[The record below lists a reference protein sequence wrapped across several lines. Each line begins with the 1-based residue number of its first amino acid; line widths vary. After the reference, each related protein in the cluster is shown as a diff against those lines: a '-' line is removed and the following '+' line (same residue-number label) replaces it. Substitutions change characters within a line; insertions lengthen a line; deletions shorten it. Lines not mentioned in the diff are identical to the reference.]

1 MSSRDSAEYQEI
13 IIESNDGSK
22 TADLRLGVAS
32 FRYYE
37 DLFSPTITAKM
48 IVVNTGGT
56 VPGKDD
62 KYESIYSGLPIRGGE
77 RISIKIK
84 PGGNN
89 PLIDFATKAED
100 YLYVSSVRSIIREGQ
115 RELFELDLVSR
126 ESITNETTRVHNKF
140 PRTLKISEAVKK
152 IGKDY
157 LKVDIDA
164 DETQNQY
171 GFYGNLK
178 RPFNILVW
186 LASKAVPVDGL
197 AGFFFYQT
205 KSGFKFKS
213 VDKLISDGIEY
224 HKENRPERT
233 YTYYEAPK
241 NPIENDDFKILNYSI
256 EKNNDLLKK
265 LRLGTY
271 SSFFAEFNPATGV
284 FTLPQNGKFN
294 LNDYTNKTKNLGG
307 DPEIPKVVND
317 SGLTLADMP
326 SRIIASVANIG
337 TVDTGAGSITPN
349 GSGLLYQR
357 QALMRYNLLF
367 MQQVTMIIP
376 MNTNLEVGDVIRC
389 NFPRVS
395 ATKEYDREQS
405 GLYMIKEL
413 CHSFDG
419 TQSITSMKLIR
430 DTYGE
435 FGNA

>member
-1 MSSRDSAEYQEI
+1 MAARDSAEYQEI

-22 TADLRLGVAS
+22 TADLRLGVVS

-224 HKENRPERT
+224 HKKERPERT
-233 YTYYEAPK
+233 YTYNEVVESG
-241 NPIENDDFKILNYSI
+241 IETDDFKILNYGI
-256 EKNNDLLKK
+256 EVNNDLLKK

-367 MQQVTMIIP
+367 MQQLAMMVP
-376 MNTNLEVGDVIRC
+376 MNTNLEVGDVIKC
-389 NFPRVS
+389 NFPRIS

>member
-224 HKENRPERT
+224 HKKERPERT
-233 YTYYEAPK
+233 YTYNEVVESG
-241 NPIENDDFKILNYSI
+241 IETDDFKILNYGI
-256 EKNNDLLKK
+256 EVNNDLLKK

-367 MQQVTMIIP
+367 MQQLAMMVP
-376 MNTNLEVGDVIRC
+376 MNTNLEVGDVIKC
-389 NFPRVS
+389 NFPRIS

>member
-1 MSSRDSAEYQEI
+1 MSARDSAEYQEI

-22 TADLRLGVAS
+22 SVDLRLGVVA

-48 IVVNTGGT
+48 IVVNSGGT
-56 VPGKDD
+56 VPGSDD
-62 KYESIYSGLPIRGGE
+62 KYESIYSGLPLRGGE
-77 RISIKIK
+77 RISIKVK
-84 PGGNN
+84 PNGDN
-89 PLIDFATKAED
+89 PALDFSLPET
-100 YLYVSSVRSIIREGQ
+100 YLYVSSINNIIREGQ
-115 RELFELDLVSR
+115 RELFALDLVSR
-126 ESITNETTRVHNKF
+126 EAITNETTRVHKKYERNK
-140 PRTLKISEAVKK
+140 RISDHVTDLAKEF
-152 IGKDY
+152 
-157 LKVDIDA
+157 LKVDID
-164 DETQNQY
+164 DIDTTQNQY

-178 RPFNILVW
+178 RPFNLLVW
-186 LASKAVPVDGL
+186 LASKSVPESGI

-213 VDKLISDGIEY
+213 VDNLITTAPKG
-224 HKENRPERT
+224 T

-241 NPIENDDFKILNYSI
+241 SPTDNDDFKILNYSI
-256 EKNNDLLKK
+256 ERNNDLLKK

-294 LNDYTNKTKNLGG
+294 LNDYTNKTKNLGA
-307 DPEIPKVVND
+307 DPEIPKVVNE
-317 SGLTLADMP
+317 SGITLADMP
-326 SRIIASVANIG
+326 SRIIASVASVG
-337 TVDTGAGSITPN
+337 TIDSGASVTPN

-367 MQQVTMIIP
+367 MQQLSMTVP
-376 MNTNLEVGDVIRC
+376 VNTNLEVGDVIKC
-389 NFPRVS
+389 NFPRIS

-405 GLYMIKEL
+405 GLYMIKEI

-419 TQSITSMKLIR
+419 EQSLTSMKLIR

>member
-1 MSSRDSAEYQEI
+1 MSARDSAEYQEI

-22 TADLRLGVAS
+22 TVDLRLGVVA

-62 KYESIYSGLPIRGGE
+62 KFESIYSGLPLRGGE
-77 RISIKIK
+77 RISIKVK
-84 PGGNN
+84 PNGSN
-89 PLIDFATKAED
+89 PLLDFASKVED
-100 YLYVSSVRSIIREGQ
+100 YLYVSSINNIIREGQ
-115 RELFELDLVSR
+115 RELFALDLVSR
-126 ESITNETTRVHNKF
+126 EAITNETSRVHEKF
-140 PRTLKISEAVKK
+140 PRDLRISDSVKK

-157 LKVDIDA
+157 LKTDIDV
-164 DETQNQY
+164 DTTQNQY
-171 GFYGNLK
+171 GFIGNLK
-178 RPFNILVW
+178 RPFNLLVW
-186 LASKAVPVDGL
+186 LASKAVPDSGI

-213 VDKLISDGIEY
+213 IDNLISNGVKDPKG
-224 HKENRPERT
+224 P

-241 NPIENDDFKILNYSI
+241 DPVENDDFKILSYSI
-256 EKNNDLLKK
+256 ERNNDLLKK

-284 FTLPQNGKFN
+284 FTLPQNGKFS
-294 LNDYTNKTKNLGG
+294 LNDYTNKTINLG
-307 DPEIPKVVND
+307 DEPEIPKVLND
-317 SGLTLADMP
+317 AGIALSDMP
-326 SRIIASVANIG
+326 SRIISSVASVG
-337 TVDTGAGSITPN
+337 TIDSGASTYPN
-349 GSGLLYQR
+349 GSGILYQR

-367 MQQVTMIIP
+367 MQQLVITVP
-376 MNTNLEVGDVIRC
+376 MNTKLVVGDVIRC
-389 NFPRVS
+389 NFPRIS
-395 ATKEYDREQS
+395 ATKGNDPEKS

-413 CHSFDG
+413 SHNFNSRESLTC
-419 TQSITSMKLIR
+419 MKLIR

>member
-1 MSSRDSAEYQEI
+1 MSARDSAEYQEI

-22 TADLRLGVAS
+22 TVDLRLGVVA

-56 VPGKDD
+56 VAGKDD
-62 KYESIYSGLPIRGGE
+62 KFESIYSGLPLRGGE
-77 RISIKIK
+77 RISIKVK
-84 PGGNN
+84 PNGSN
-89 PLIDFATKAED
+89 PLLDFASKVED
-100 YLYVSSVRSIIREGQ
+100 YLYVSSINNIIREGQ
-115 RELFELDLVSR
+115 RELFALDLVSR
-126 ESITNETTRVHNKF
+126 EAITNETSRVHEKF
-140 PRTLKISEAVKK
+140 PRDLRISDSVKK

-157 LKVDIDA
+157 LKTDIDV
-164 DETQNQY
+164 DTTQNQY
-171 GFYGNLK
+171 GFIGNLK
-178 RPFNILVW
+178 RPFNLLVW
-186 LASKAVPVDGL
+186 LASKAVPDSGI

-213 VDKLISDGIEY
+213 IDNLISNGVKDPKG
-224 HKENRPERT
+224 P

-241 NPIENDDFKILNYSI
+241 DPVENDDFKILSYSI
-256 EKNNDLLKK
+256 ERNNDLLKK

-271 SSFFAEFNPATGV
+271 SSFFAEFNPLTSE
-284 FTLPQNGKFN
+284 FSLPQKGKFS
-294 LNDYTNKTKNLGG
+294 LNDYTNRTINLGD
-307 DPEIPKVVND
+307 DPEIPKVVSD
-317 SGLTLADMP
+317 SGFTLADMP
-326 SRIIASVANIG
+326 SRIISSVSSVG
-337 TVDTGAGSITPN
+337 TIDTGITVAQN
-349 GSGLLYQR
+349 GSGALYQR

-367 MQQVTMIIP
+367 MQQLSMTVP
-376 MNTNLEVGDVIRC
+376 VNTNLEVGDVIKC

-419 TQSITSMKLIR
+419 TQSLTSMKLIR

>member
-1 MSSRDSAEYQEI
+1 MSARESSEYQEI

-22 TADLRLGVAS
+22 TVDLRLGVVA

-48 IVVNTGGT
+48 IVVNTGGS

-77 RISIKIK
+77 RVSVKIK
-84 PGGNN
+84 PNGNN
-89 PLIDFATKAED
+89 ALLDFASKAED
-100 YLYVSSVRSIIREGQ
+100 YFYVSSVNNIIKEGQ
-115 RELFELDLVSR
+115 RELFALDLVSR
-126 ESITNETTRVHNKF
+126 EAITNETTRVHEKF
-140 PRTLKISEAVKK
+140 KRDLRISDSVRK
-152 IGKDY
+152 IGEDY
-157 LKVDIDA
+157 LKTDIDA
-164 DETQNQY
+164 DVTQNQY

-178 RPFNILVW
+178 RPFNLLVW
-186 LASKAVPVDGL
+186 LASKAVPEDGL

-213 VDKLISDGIEY
+213 VDRLISDGVSSP
-224 HKENRPERT
+224 KET
-233 YTYYEAPK
+233 YTYYEASQDV
-241 NPIENDDFKILNYSI
+241 IETDDYKILNYGI
-256 EKNNDLLKK
+256 ERNNDLLKK

-284 FTLPQNGKFN
+284 FTKPENGKFN
-294 LNDYTNKTKNLGG
+294 LNDYTNKTKNLGN
-307 DPEIPKVVND
+307 DPEIPKVVSD
-317 SGLTLADMP
+317 SGFTLADMP
-326 SRIIASVANIG
+326 SRIVASVANIG
-337 TVDTGAGSITPN
+337 TVDSNVGSIFPN

-367 MQQVTMIIP
+367 MQQLSMTIP
-376 MNTNLEVGDVIRC
+376 VNTRLEVGDVIKC
-389 NFPRVS
+389 NFPRIS
-395 ATKEYDREQS
+395 AANEYDREQS

-419 TQSITSMKLIR
+419 TQSLTSMKLIR

>member
-1 MSSRDSAEYQEI
+1 MSARDSAEYQEI

-22 TADLRLGVAS
+22 TVDLRLGVVA

-62 KYESIYSGLPIRGGE
+62 KFESIYSGLPLRGGE
-77 RISIKIK
+77 RLSIKVK
-84 PGGNN
+84 PNGDN
-89 PLIDFATKAED
+89 PLLDFASKVED
-100 YLYVSSVRSIIREGQ
+100 YLYVSSINNIIREGQ
-115 RELFELDLVSR
+115 RELFALDLVSR
-126 ESITNETTRVHNKF
+126 EAITNETSRVHEKF
-140 PRTLKISEAVKK
+140 PRDLRISDSVKK

-157 LKVDIDA
+157 LKTDIDA
-164 DETQNQY
+164 DVTQNQY

-178 RPFNILVW
+178 RPFNLLVW
-186 LASKAVPVDGL
+186 LASKAVPTDGL

-213 VDKLISDGIEY
+213 IDNLISTGVNSP
-224 HKENRPERT
+224 KGP

-241 NPIENDDFKILNYSI
+241 DPVENDDFKILSYSI
-256 EKNNDLLKK
+256 ERNNDLLKK

-284 FTLPQNGKFN
+284 FTLPQNSKFN
-294 LNDYTNKTKNLGG
+294 LNDYTKKTKNLGG

-317 SGLTLADMP
+317 SGFTLADMP

-337 TVDTGAGSITPN
+337 TVDTGAGSIFPN

-357 QALMRYNLLF
+357 QAMMRYNLLF
-367 MQQVTMIIP
+367 MQQLSMTVP
-376 MNTNLEVGDVIRC
+376 VNTNLEVGDVIKC

-419 TQSITSMKLIR
+419 TQSLTSMKLIR

>member
-1 MSSRDSAEYQEI
+1 MSAIESAEYQEI

-22 TADLRLGVAS
+22 TVDLRLGVVS

-56 VPGKDD
+56 VPGKGD
-62 KYESIYSGLPIRGGE
+62 KYESIYSGLPLRGGE
-77 RISIKIK
+77 RLSIKVR
-84 PGGNN
+84 PNGNN
-89 PLIDFATKAED
+89 PLLDFATNAED
-100 YLYVSSVRSIIREGQ
+100 YFYVSSVTNIIREGQ
-115 RELFELDLVSR
+115 RELFALDLVSR
-126 ESITNETTRVHNKF
+126 EAITNETTRIHDKF
-140 PRTLKISEAVKK
+140 PRTLRISDAVRK
-152 IGKDY
+152 IGKDH
-157 LKVDIDA
+157 LKTNIDA

-213 VDKLISDGIEY
+213 VDKLISDGVS
-224 HKENRPERT
+224 NNNPVT

-241 NPIENDDFKILNYSI
+241 SPVESDDFKILNYGI
-256 EKNNDLLKK
+256 ERNNDLLKK

-294 LNDYTNKTKNLGG
+294 LNDYTNKTKNLGS

-317 SGLTLADMP
+317 SRFTLADMP

-337 TVDTGAGSITPN
+337 TVDTEAGSLVAN

-367 MQQVTMIIP
+367 MQQLSMTVP
-376 MNTNLEVGDVIRC
+376 VNTNLEVGDVIKC

-419 TQSITSMKLIR
+419 TQSLTSMKLIR

>member
-1 MSSRDSAEYQEI
+1 MSARESSEYQEI

-22 TADLRLGVAS
+22 TVDLRLGVVA

-62 KYESIYSGLPIRGGE
+62 KFESIYSGLPIRGGE
-77 RISIKIK
+77 RISIKVK
-84 PGGNN
+84 PNGDN
-89 PLIDFATKAED
+89 PLLDFASKTDD
-100 YLYVSSVRSIIREGQ
+100 YLYVSSVNNIIKEGQ
-115 RELFELDLVSR
+115 RELFALDLVSR
-126 ESITNETTRVHNKF
+126 EAITNETTRVHEKF
-140 PRTLKISEAVKK
+140 PRDLRISDSAVK
-152 IGKDY
+152 IAKDY
-157 LKVDIDA
+157 LKTDIEV

-178 RPFNILVW
+178 RPFNLLVW
-186 LASKAVPVDGL
+186 LASKAVPTDGL

-213 VDKLISDGIEY
+213 IDKLISDGVNNSQPI
-224 HKENRPERT
+224 T
-233 YTYYEAPK
+233 YTYYEAQQ
-241 NPIENDDFKILNYSI
+241 NPVETDDFKILNYGI
-256 EKNNDLLKK
+256 ERNNDLLKK

-284 FTLPQNGKFN
+284 FTLPQNGKFS
-294 LNDYTNKTKNLGG
+294 LNDYTNKTKNLGS

-317 SGLTLADMP
+317 SGITLADMP
-326 SRIIASVANIG
+326 SRIVASVASVG
-337 TVDTGAGSITPN
+337 TIDSGASVTPN

-367 MQQVTMIIP
+367 MQQLSMTVP
-376 MNTNLEVGDVIRC
+376 VNTNLEVGDVIKC
-389 NFPRVS
+389 NFPRIS

-419 TQSITSMKLIR
+419 TQSLTSMKLIR

>member
-1 MSSRDSAEYQEI
+1 MSARDSAEYQEI

-22 TADLRLGVAS
+22 TVDLRLGVVA

-62 KYESIYSGLPIRGGE
+62 KFESIYSGLPIRGGE
-77 RISIKIK
+77 RLSIKVK
-84 PGGNN
+84 PNGDN
-89 PLIDFATKAED
+89 PLLDFASKAED
-100 YLYVSSVRSIIREGQ
+100 YFYVSSVNNIIREGQ
-115 RELFELDLVSR
+115 RELFALDLVSR
-126 ESITNETTRVHNKF
+126 EAITNETTRVHEKF
-140 PRTLKISEAVKK
+140 PRDLRISDSAVK
-152 IGKDY
+152 IAKDY
-157 LKVDIDA
+157 LKTDIEV

-178 RPFNILVW
+178 RPFNLLVW
-186 LASKAVPVDGL
+186 LASKAVATDGL

-213 VDKLISDGIEY
+213 IDKLISDGVSNSKPI
-224 HKENRPERT
+224 T

-241 NPIENDDFKILNYSI
+241 SPLENDDFKILNYSI
-256 EKNNDLLKK
+256 ERNNDLLKK

-284 FTLPQNGKFN
+284 FTLPQNGKFS
-294 LNDYTNKTKNLGG
+294 LNDYTNKTKNLGS

-317 SGLTLADMP
+317 SGITLADMP
-326 SRIIASVANIG
+326 SRIIASVASVG
-337 TVDTGAGSITPN
+337 TIDSGASVTPN

-367 MQQVTMIIP
+367 MQQLSMTVP
-376 MNTNLEVGDVIRC
+376 VNTNLEVGDVIKC
-389 NFPRVS
+389 NFPRIS

-419 TQSITSMKLIR
+419 TQSLTSMKLIR

>member
-1 MSSRDSAEYQEI
+1 MSAIESAEYQEI
-13 IIESNDGSK
+13 VIESNDGSK
-22 TADLRLGVAS
+22 TVDLRLGVVS

-48 IVVNTGGT
+48 IVVNTGGS

-62 KYESIYSGLPIRGGE
+62 KYESIYSGLPLRGGE
-77 RISIKIK
+77 RLAIKVK
-84 PGGNN
+84 PNGNN
-89 PLIDFATKAED
+89 PLLDFATNAED
-100 YLYVSSVRSIIREGQ
+100 YFYVSSVTNIIREGQ
-115 RELFELDLVSR
+115 RELFALDLVSR
-126 ESITNETTRVHNKF
+126 EAITNETTRIHDKF
-140 PRTLKISEAVKK
+140 PRSLRISDAVRK
-152 IGKDY
+152 IGKEH
-157 LKVDIDA
+157 LKTDIDA

-213 VDKLISDGIEY
+213 VDKLISDGVSNKNPI
-224 HKENRPERT
+224 T

-241 NPIENDDFKILNYSI
+241 SPVESDDFKILNYGI
-256 EKNNDLLKK
+256 ERNNDLLKK

-271 SSFFAEFNPATGV
+271 SSFFAEFNPLTSE
-284 FTLPQNGKFN
+284 FSLPQNGKFN
-294 LNDYTNKTKNLGG
+294 LNDYTNKTINLG
-307 DPEIPKVVND
+307 DNPEVPKVVND
-317 SGLTLADMP
+317 SSFTLADMP
-326 SRIIASVANIG
+326 SRIISSVASVG
-337 TVDTGAGSITPN
+337 TIDTGITIAQN
-349 GSGLLYQR
+349 GSGSLYQR

-367 MQQVTMIIP
+367 MQQLAMMVPI
-376 MNTNLEVGDVIRC
+376 NTNLEVGDVIKC
-389 NFPRVS
+389 NFPKVS

>member
-1 MSSRDSAEYQEI
+1 MSARESSEYQEI

-22 TADLRLGVAS
+22 TVDLRLGVVA

-62 KYESIYSGLPIRGGE
+62 KFESIYSGLPIRGGE
-77 RISIKIK
+77 RISIKVK
-84 PGGNN
+84 PNGDN
-89 PLIDFATKAED
+89 PLLDFASKADD
-100 YLYVSSVRSIIREGQ
+100 YLYVSSVNNIIKEGQ
-115 RELFELDLVSR
+115 RELFALDLVSR
-126 ESITNETTRVHNKF
+126 EAITNETTRVHEKF
-140 PRTLKISEAVKK
+140 PRDLRISDSAIKIA
-152 IGKDY
+152 KDY
-157 LKVDIDA
+157 LKTDIEV

-178 RPFNILVW
+178 RPFNLLVW
-186 LASKAVPVDGL
+186 LASKAVPTDGL

-213 VDKLISDGIEY
+213 IDKLISDGVNNSQPI
-224 HKENRPERT
+224 T
-233 YTYYEAPK
+233 YTYYEAQQ
-241 NPIENDDFKILNYSI
+241 NPVETDDFKILNYGI
-256 EKNNDLLKK
+256 ERNNDLLKK

-284 FTLPQNGKFN
+284 FTLPQNGKFS
-294 LNDYTNKTKNLGG
+294 LNDYTNKTKNLGS

-317 SGLTLADMP
+317 SGITLADMP
-326 SRIIASVANIG
+326 SRIIASVASVG
-337 TVDTGAGSITPN
+337 TIDSGASVTPN

-367 MQQVTMIIP
+367 MQQLSMTVP
-376 MNTNLEVGDVIRC
+376 VNTNLEVGDVIKC
-389 NFPRVS
+389 NFPRIS

-419 TQSITSMKLIR
+419 TQSLTSMKLIR

>member
-1 MSSRDSAEYQEI
+1 MSARDSAEYQEI

-22 TADLRLGVAS
+22 TVDLRLGVVA

-62 KYESIYSGLPIRGGE
+62 KFESIYSGLPIRGGE
-77 RISIKIK
+77 RLSIKVK
-84 PGGNN
+84 PNGDN
-89 PLIDFATKAED
+89 PLLDFASKAED
-100 YLYVSSVRSIIREGQ
+100 YFYVSSVNNIIREGQ
-115 RELFELDLVSR
+115 RELFALDLVSR
-126 ESITNETTRVHNKF
+126 EAITNETTRVHQKF
-140 PRTLKISEAVKK
+140 PRDLRISDSVTK

-157 LKVDIDA
+157 LKTDIEV

-178 RPFNILVW
+178 RPFNLLVW
-186 LASKAVPVDGL
+186 LASKAVPTDGL

-213 VDKLISDGIEY
+213 IDKLISDGVSNSKPI
-224 HKENRPERT
+224 T

-241 NPIENDDFKILNYSI
+241 NPLENDDFKILNYSI
-256 EKNNDLLKK
+256 ERNNDLLKK

-271 SSFFAEFNPATGV
+271 SSFFAEFNPATGE
-284 FTLPQNGKFN
+284 FTLPQNGKFS
-294 LNDYTNKTKNLGG
+294 LNDYTNKTKNLGS
-307 DPEIPKVVND
+307 DPEIPRVVND
-317 SGLTLADMP
+317 SGITLADMP
-326 SRIIASVANIG
+326 SRIVASVASVG
-337 TVDTGAGSITPN
+337 TIDSGSSVTPN

-367 MQQVTMIIP
+367 MQQLSMTVP
-376 MNTNLEVGDVIRC
+376 VNTNLEVGDVIKC
-389 NFPRVS
+389 NFPRIS

-419 TQSITSMKLIR
+419 TQSLTSMKLIR

>member
-224 HKENRPERT
+224 HKEERPERT
-233 YTYYEAPK
+233 YTYNEVVESG
-241 NPIENDDFKILNYSI
+241 IETDDFKILNYGI
-256 EKNNDLLKK
+256 EVNNDLLKK

-367 MQQVTMIIP
+367 MQQLAMMIP
-376 MNTNLEVGDVIRC
+376 MNTNLEVGDVIKC
-389 NFPRVS
+389 NFPRIS

>member
-1 MSSRDSAEYQEI
+1 MSARDSAEYQEI

-22 TADLRLGVAS
+22 TVDLRLGVVA

-37 DLFSPTITAKM
+37 DLFSPTVTAKM

-62 KYESIYSGLPIRGGE
+62 KFESIYSGLPIRGGE
-77 RISIKIK
+77 RLSIKVK
-84 PGGNN
+84 PNGDN
-89 PLIDFATKAED
+89 PLLDFASKAED
-100 YLYVSSVRSIIREGQ
+100 YFYVSSVNNIIREGQ
-115 RELFELDLVSR
+115 RELFALDLVSR
-126 ESITNETTRVHNKF
+126 EAITNETTRVHEKF
-140 PRTLKISEAVKK
+140 PRDLRISDSAVK
-152 IGKDY
+152 IAKDY
-157 LKVDIDA
+157 LKTDIEV

-178 RPFNILVW
+178 RPFNLLVW
-186 LASKAVPVDGL
+186 LASKAVATDGL

-213 VDKLISDGIEY
+213 IDKLISDGVSNSKPI
-224 HKENRPERT
+224 T

-241 NPIENDDFKILNYSI
+241 SPLENDDFKILNYSI
-256 EKNNDLLKK
+256 ERNNDLLKK

-284 FTLPQNGKFN
+284 FTLPQNGKFS
-294 LNDYTNKTKNLGG
+294 LNDYTNKTKNLGS

-317 SGLTLADMP
+317 SGITLADMP
-326 SRIIASVANIG
+326 SRIIASVASVG
-337 TVDTGAGSITPN
+337 TIDSGASVTPN

-367 MQQVTMIIP
+367 MQQLSMTVP
-376 MNTNLEVGDVIRC
+376 VNTNLEVGDVIKC
-389 NFPRVS
+389 NFPRIS

-419 TQSITSMKLIR
+419 TQSLTSMKLIR

>member
-1 MSSRDSAEYQEI
+1 MSARESSEYQEI

-22 TADLRLGVAS
+22 TVDLRLGVVA

-62 KYESIYSGLPIRGGE
+62 KFESIYSGLPIRGGE
-77 RISIKIK
+77 RISIKVK
-84 PGGNN
+84 PNGDN
-89 PLIDFATKAED
+89 PLLDFASKADD
-100 YLYVSSVRSIIREGQ
+100 YLYVSSVNNIIKEGQ
-115 RELFELDLVSR
+115 RELFALDLVSR
-126 ESITNETTRVHNKF
+126 EAITNETTRVHEKF
-140 PRTLKISEAVKK
+140 PRDLRISDSAVK
-152 IGKDY
+152 IAKDY
-157 LKVDIDA
+157 LKTDIEV

-178 RPFNILVW
+178 RPFNLLVW
-186 LASKAVPVDGL
+186 LASKAVPTDGL

-213 VDKLISDGIEY
+213 IDKLISDGVNNSQPI
-224 HKENRPERT
+224 T
-233 YTYYEAPK
+233 YTYYEAQQ
-241 NPIENDDFKILNYSI
+241 NPVETDDFKILNYGI
-256 EKNNDLLKK
+256 ERNNDLLKK

-284 FTLPQNGKFN
+284 FTLPQNGKFS
-294 LNDYTNKTKNLGG
+294 LNDYTNKTKNLGS

-317 SGLTLADMP
+317 SGITLADMP
-326 SRIIASVANIG
+326 SRIIASVASVG
-337 TVDTGAGSITPN
+337 TIDSGASVTPN

-367 MQQVTMIIP
+367 MQQLSMTVP
-376 MNTNLEVGDVIRC
+376 VNTNLEVGDVIKC
-389 NFPRVS
+389 NFPRIS

-419 TQSITSMKLIR
+419 TQSLTSMKLIR

>member
-140 PRTLKISEAVKK
+140 SRTLKISEAVKK

-178 RPFNILVW
+178 RPLNILVW

-367 MQQVTMIIP
+367 MQQLAMMIP
-376 MNTNLEVGDVIRC
+376 MNTNLEVGDVIKC
-389 NFPRVS
+389 NFPRIS

-419 TQSITSMKLIR
+419 TQSITCMKLIR

>member
-1 MSSRDSAEYQEI
+1 MSARDSAEYQEI
-13 IIESNDGSK
+13 ILESNNGLK
-22 TADLRLGVAS
+22 TVDLRLGVVA

-48 IVVNTGGT
+48 IVVNTGGA
-56 VPGKDD
+56 VPGSDD

-77 RISIKIK
+77 RLSIKVK
-84 PGGNN
+84 PNGDN
-89 PLIDFATKAED
+89 PLLDFASKAED
-100 YLYVSSVRSIIREGQ
+100 YFYVSSVNNIIREGQ
-115 RELFELDLVSR
+115 RELFALDLVSR
-126 ESITNETTRVHNKF
+126 EAITNETTRIHEKF
-140 PRTLKISEAVKK
+140 PRDSRISDSVVK
-152 IGKDY
+152 IGEDY
-157 LKVDIDA
+157 LKTDIDA
-164 DETQNQY
+164 DTTQNQY

-178 RPFNILVW
+178 RPFNLLVW

-213 VDKLISDGIEY
+213 VDNLISAGVNNP
-224 HKENRPERT
+224 KST

-241 NPIENDDFKILNYSI
+241 SPLENDDFKILNYSI
-256 EKNNDLLKK
+256 ERNNDLLKK

-271 SSFFAEFNPATGV
+271 SSFFAEFNPATGE

-294 LNDYTNKTKNLGG
+294 LNDYTNKTKNLGT
-307 DPEIPKVVND
+307 DAEIPKVVND
-317 SGLTLADMP
+317 SGITLADMP

-337 TVDTGAGSITPN
+337 TVDTGAGSIFPN

-367 MQQVTMIIP
+367 MQQLSMTIP
-376 MNTNLEVGDVIRC
+376 VNTNLEVGDVIKC

-419 TQSITSMKLIR
+419 TQSLTSMKLIR
-430 DTYGE
+430 DAYGE

>member
-1 MSSRDSAEYQEI
+1 MSARDSSEYQEI

-22 TADLRLGVAS
+22 TVDLRLGVVA

-62 KYESIYSGLPIRGGE
+62 KFESIYSGLPIRGGE
-77 RISIKIK
+77 RLSIKVK
-84 PGGNN
+84 PNGDN
-89 PLIDFATKAED
+89 PLLDFASKAED
-100 YLYVSSVRSIIREGQ
+100 YFYVSSVNNIIREGQ
-115 RELFELDLVSR
+115 RELFALDLVSR
-126 ESITNETTRVHNKF
+126 EAITNETTRVHEKF
-140 PRTLKISEAVKK
+140 KRDLRISDSVKK
-152 IGKDY
+152 IGEDY
-157 LKVDIDA
+157 LKTDIDA
-164 DETQNQY
+164 DTTQNQY

-178 RPFNILVW
+178 RPFNLLVW

-213 VDKLISDGIEY
+213 VDRLISAGISNP
-224 HKENRPERT
+224 KST
-233 YTYYEAPK
+233 YTYSEAPK
-241 NPIENDDFKILNYSI
+241 NPIETDDFKILNYSI
-256 EKNNDLLKK
+256 ERNNDLLKK

-271 SSFFAEFNPATGV
+271 SSFFAEFNPATGI

-307 DPEIPKVVND
+307 DPEIPRVLNE
-317 SGLTLADMP
+317 SNLTLADMP
-326 SRIIASVANIG
+326 SRIIASIASVG
-337 TVDTGAGSITPN
+337 TIDSGASISSN

-357 QALMRYNLLF
+357 QSLMRYNLLF
-367 MQQVTMIIP
+367 MQQLSMTVP
-376 MNTNLEVGDVIRC
+376 VNTNLEVGDVIKC

-395 ATKEYDREQS
+395 ANKEFDREQS

-419 TQSITSMKLIR
+419 TQSLTSMKLIR

-435 FGNA
+435 FGNQ

>member
-1 MSSRDSAEYQEI
+1 MSARDSAEYQEI

-22 TADLRLGVAS
+22 TVDLRLGVVA

-62 KYESIYSGLPIRGGE
+62 KFESIYSGLPLRGGE
-77 RISIKIK
+77 RISIKVK
-84 PGGNN
+84 PNGKN
-89 PLIDFATKAED
+89 PLLDFASKVED
-100 YLYVSSVRSIIREGQ
+100 YLYVSGANNIIREGQ
-115 RELFELDLVSR
+115 RELFALDLVSR
-126 ESITNETTRVHNKF
+126 EAITNETSRVHEKF
-140 PRTLKISEAVKK
+140 PRDLRISDSVEK

-157 LKVDIDA
+157 LKTDIDV
-164 DETQNQY
+164 DVTQNQY

-178 RPFNILVW
+178 RPFNLLVW
-186 LASKAVPVDGL
+186 LASKAVPTDGL

-213 VDKLISDGIEY
+213 IDNLISTGVNNP
-224 HKENRPERT
+224 KGT

-241 NPIENDDFKILNYSI
+241 DPIENDDFKILNYSI
-256 EKNNDLLKK
+256 ERNNDLLKK

-271 SSFFAEFNPATGV
+271 SSFFAEFNPATGE

-294 LNDYTNKTKNLGG
+294 LNDYTKKTKNLGG

-317 SGLTLADMP
+317 SGFTLADMP
-326 SRIIASVANIG
+326 SRIVSSVASVG
-337 TVDTGAGSITPN
+337 TIDSGASTYPN

-357 QALMRYNLLF
+357 QAMMRYNLLF
-367 MQQVTMIIP
+367 MQQLSMTVP
-376 MNTNLEVGDVIRC
+376 VNTNLEVGDVIKC
-389 NFPRVS
+389 NFPRLS

-419 TQSITSMKLIR
+419 TQSLTSMKLIR

>member
-1 MSSRDSAEYQEI
+1 MSAIESAEYQEI

-22 TADLRLGVAS
+22 TVDLRLGVVS

-56 VPGKDD
+56 VPGKGD
-62 KYESIYSGLPIRGGE
+62 KYESIYSGLPLRGGE
-77 RISIKIK
+77 RLSIKVR
-84 PGGNN
+84 PNGNN
-89 PLIDFATKAED
+89 PLLDFATNAED
-100 YLYVSSVRSIIREGQ
+100 YFYVSSVTNIIREGQ
-115 RELFELDLVSR
+115 RELFALDLVSR
-126 ESITNETTRVHNKF
+126 EAITNETTRIHDKF
-140 PRTLKISEAVKK
+140 PRTLRISDAVRK
-152 IGKDY
+152 IGKDH
-157 LKVDIDA
+157 LKTNIDA

-213 VDKLISDGIEY
+213 VDKLISDGVS
-224 HKENRPERT
+224 NNNPVT

-241 NPIENDDFKILNYSI
+241 SPVESDDFKILNYGI
-256 EKNNDLLKK
+256 ERNNDLLKK

-294 LNDYTNKTKNLGG
+294 LNDYTNKTKNLGS

-326 SRIIASVANIG
+326 SRIIASIANIG
-337 TVDTGAGSITPN
+337 TVDTGAGSIFPN

-367 MQQVTMIIP
+367 MQQLAMMVP
-376 MNTNLEVGDVIRC
+376 MNTNLEVGDVIKC
-389 NFPRVS
+389 NFPRIS
-395 ATKEYDREQS
+395 SDKGYDREQS